1 MQSDWSRV
9 FSVTTQELDFSQPCR
24 FNRFSK
30 VVYHLKLKNHIGG
43 PTLSSKSVL
52 PIFFR
57 ALRACLTKPIENY
70 MIKL

>member
-9 FSVTTQELDFSQPCR
+9 FSVTTQELDFSPPSH

-43 PTLSSKSVL
+43 PNLSSKSVL
-52 PIFFR
+52 QIFFR
-57 ALRACLTKPIENY
+57 ALRACLTKPKENY
-70 MIKL
+70 KMKL